1 MHLGHY
7 IGKNFNQRNISQGV
21 SNLIIRTNTMLSK
34 FNFCTSLVKSAL
46 FKTYCTSYYGCVL
59 WSLRSRDIDR
69 IYVTWRKIIR
79 RLWNVPYRTHGR
91 LLPVLLDDY
100 SIEVQFMLR
109 FSNFILKASQSDN
122 SHISM
127 CANLAYFSDTPVA
140 GNMRVLAQV
149 LNTDS
154 VINIKIKHVKNR
166 IVHMHHNVLSE
177 DVKYTASYIKEL
189 CYIRDG
195 SHTCDILSDT
205 DVKSIIDILC
215 CT

>member
-1 MHLGHY
+1 M
-7 IGKNFNQRNISQGV
+7 
-21 SNLIIRTNTMLSK
+21 LIISGGGGGATMGSMDGYVFTTLILC
-34 FNFCTSLVKSAL
+34 FRSLIFVPHLLNLHFLKRI
-46 FKTYCTSYYGCVL
+46 VL
-59 WSLRSRDIDR
+59 VIMVVCCGLLRSRDIDR

-122 SHISM
+122 SHLSM

-154 VINIKIKHVKNR
+154 VINIKIK
-166 IVHMHHNVLSE
+166 
-177 DVKYTASYIKEL
+177 
-189 CYIRDG
+189 
-195 SHTCDILSDT
+195 TC
-205 DVKSIIDILC
+205 
-215 CT
+215 